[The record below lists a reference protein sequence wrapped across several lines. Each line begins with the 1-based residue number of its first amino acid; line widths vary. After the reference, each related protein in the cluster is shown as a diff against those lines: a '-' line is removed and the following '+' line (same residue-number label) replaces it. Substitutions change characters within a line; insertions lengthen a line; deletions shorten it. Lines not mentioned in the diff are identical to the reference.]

1 MRTLMAALRS
11 LSRERPYSAI
21 RGIFHGG
28 HVFATM
34 IRRVRV
40 NAVFACMGCSANQ
53 ENEGGSMNK
62 QPESLISR

>member
-11 LSRERPYSAI
+11 LSRERPYSVI

-34 IRRVRV
+34 IWRVRV
-40 NAVFACMGCSANQ
+40 NAVFACMGYNLLTILTLVRQGKIAAPLKN
-53 ENEGGSMNK
+53 
-62 QPESLISR
+62 